1 MSAETEDQGPFS
13 RDFLR
18 RLQVLRLV
26 SRRLHTGRFA
36 ALTRSRKIGTGIDFA
51 DHRPYSPG
59 DDFKNIDWTLY
70 GRLDQLLIRLAEEET
85 ELNIYLLVDASPS
98 MDFGAP
104 SKAEFAH
111 KVACALTYVGLSHL
125 DRVHIYPFGS
135 ELLPPLTPP
144 RNAAQVF
151 NVWRHLQRASGT
163 GESSLARAARSFVG
177 VARTRG
183 VALVL
188 SDFLM
193 DDWRPGLDILRS
205 ARFEVGL
212 VHVSSPEE
220 RSVPAGSVRREVD
233 LRDRETGRGRRV
245 RLSPALARRYREAV
259 VAHGEELAAYARQYR
274 LFYAYSGSDQPFEE
288 LVLRTFRSQRLLA

>member
-1 MSAETEDQGPFS
+1 MASETTDIGPFP

-70 GRLDQLLIRLAEEET
+70 GRLDQLMIRLAEEET

-98 MDFGAP
+98 MRFGEP
-104 SKAEFAH
+104 SKADHAQ
-111 KVACALTYVGLSHL
+111 KVACALAYIGLSHL
-125 DRVHIYPFGS
+125 DRVHLFPFGS
-135 ELLPPLTPP
+135 DLLRPLTPP
-144 RNAAQVF
+144 RNAAQVVQ
-151 NVWRHLQRASGT
+151 VWKHLQKAEGV
-163 GESSLARAARSFVG
+163 GESSLARAAKAFVS

-183 VALVL
+183 IVLVL

-193 DDWRPGLDILRS
+193 DDWRAGLDILRS
-205 ARFEVGL
+205 ARFEVGM
-212 VHVSSPEE
+212 VQVTAPQEVSAPEG
-220 RSVPAGSVRREVD
+220 AVRREVQLTD
-233 LRDRETGRGRRV
+233 AETGQRRRV
-245 RLSPALARRYREAV
+245 RLTPALARRYREM
-259 VAHGEELAAYARQYR
+259 VAMHGEELAAYGRQYR
-274 LFYAYSGSDQPFEE
+274 VFHAYAPTDQPFEE
-288 LVLRTFRSQRLLA
+288 LILRTFRSQRLLA